1 METDRITRALRWAGL
16 ALGLAQMMA
25 PHTGR
30 RVGGADPRRGIVR
43 AAGMRGLMHAALLL
57 GSRRPARWTWS
68 RGAGGAPDLAAP
80 GRAADRRRGNGL
92 RRMGGTSAPVTGIT
106 AADLLAARLGSGAV
120 PQEGTRAPRTV
131 RQRPARPVAAGREG
145 ERHGF
150 EPFKDTSGDSHEVVL
165 TTAEAEG

>member
-1 METDRITRALRWAGL
+1 METDRIARALRWAGL
-16 ALGLAQMMA
+16 ALGLARMVA
-25 PHTGR
+25 PSTVH
-30 RVGGADPRRGIVR
+30 RVGGVGSRRGIAR

-68 RGAGGAPDLAAP
+68 RGAGGAPDRAAP

-92 RRMGGTSAPVTGIT
+92 RRTGGTSAPVAGFT
-106 AADLLAARLGSGAV
+106 AAGLIAARRGSGAD
-120 PQEGTRAPRTV
+120 PQEGARAPRTV

-150 EPFKDTSGDSHEVVL
+150 EPFEENSGGSHEVVL
-165 TTAEAEG
+165 TTAEADG